1 LVWTRWSSTAYCVS
15 SQASY
20 ESDPQ
25 LSQLCEQTAEI
36 VNVLENE
43 ELASTPESA
52 ETRVREWLNGQGL
65 GVHMLLR
72 LRAAGTMEHRTGNV
86 LVLE

>member
-1 LVWTRWSSTAYCVS
+1 
-15 SQASY
+15 
-20 ESDPQ
+20 
-25 LSQLCEQTAEI
+25 